1 VNDEHIQVKHVN
13 GMSDISGNAHQHKS
27 DRSGGRLVRRTFIIA
42 LVLLTSGLIVGGAIE
57 LVFRYQENVNNIWE
71 LQTEM
76 AKGAAFKIQQ
86 FMQGIEKTM
95 RASSRT
101 QAIVDSGL
109 TKDFEVELIKLSK
122 AEPAITAV
130 SALDSEGQELFK
142 LSRVQLIQSE
152 DLKSFRDD
160 EAFIRAKGGV
170 SNFSPVYFVRESEP
184 YVRIATPIERF
195 AGEIVGVLIAEVNL
209 KYIWDVVSDI
219 RVGKAGYAYVLSG
232 NGDLI
237 AHPDISLVL
246 ARQNLKGLTQVK
258 DALARESGP
267 FTASANLEGQKV
279 FTAYA
284 TIPTLR
290 WVVLVERPTSEAYT
304 HLYSSLTRSGVL
316 LLVGLGMATLA
327 SLMIGYRVVR
337 PLQTLRE
344 GVARI
349 SGGELEHYIDIQ
361 TGDEL
366 QMLAGEFNEM
376 TSKLRESYASIERVS
391 HLKRFFSPQL
401 AELIELSGESDLM
414 DDHRR
419 EITVVFC
426 DLRNFTEFSSI
437 VEPEEAMKVLREYY
451 KVIGV
456 LLKHYEATI
465 EHFAGDGL
473 MAFFNDPLP
482 CPDPEGRAVRMAM
495 TMQRDVEILIE
506 GWRKRGIKLGF
517 GIGIS
522 SGYAT
527 LGRIGSE
534 EEFHYAAIG
543 TVSNLAS
550 RLCDKAQ
557 SGQVLIAESVYAKIE
572 DLAEVKRIG
581 DVSLKGFLKPVP
593 VLEVLALKDDSYTT
607 PNH

>member
-1 VNDEHIQVKHVN
+1 MTKLDDSAGIPGQ
-13 GMSDISGNAHQHKS
+13 GNSHPGKA
-27 DRSGGRLVRRTFIIA
+27 RLVQRTFIIA
-42 LVLLTSGLIVGGAIE
+42 LILLSSGFIAGGAIE
-57 LVFRYQENVNNIWE
+57 LGFRYRESVNSLWL

-76 AKGAAFKIQQ
+76 ANRAAFKIHQ
-86 FMQGIEKTM
+86 FMQGIDKTM
-95 RASSRT
+95 RTVT
-101 QAIVDSGL
+101 QTQRLVESGL
-109 TKDFEVELIKLSK
+109 TKDFEFVLIKLLK
-122 AEPAITAV
+122 TEPAITSV
-130 SALDSEGQELFK
+130 TALDSGGREQYK
-142 LSRVQLIQSE
+142 LSRVQLALPG
-152 DLKSFRDD
+152 DLISRSDD
-160 EAFIRAKGGV
+160 EAFLRAKGGV
-170 SNFSPVYFVRESEP
+170 TYFSPVYFVGDSEP
-184 YVRIATPIERF
+184 YATIATPIERF

-209 KYIWDVVSDI
+209 KYIWDVVADI
-219 RVGKAGYAYVLSG
+219 RVGQAGYAYVVSG

-246 ARQNLKGLTQVK
+246 GRKNFTNLAQVQN
-258 DALARESGP
+258 ALAGETGP
-267 FTASANLEGQKV
+267 STTTKNLVGQKV
-279 FTAYA
+279 FTSYA
-284 TIPTLR
+284 PIPDLR
-290 WVVLVERPTSEAYT
+290 WFVLVERPAAEAYAA
-304 HLYSSLTRSGVL
+304 LRSSLFRSGVL
-316 LLVGLGMATLA
+316 LLVGLGMAILA

-349 SGGELEHYIDIQ
+349 SGGDLKHHIDVQ

-366 QMLAGEFNEM
+366 QMLADEFNEM
-376 TSKLRESYASIERVS
+376 TAKLRESYAGIEKIS

-401 AELIELSGESDLM
+401 AELIELSGESGLM

-451 KVIGV
+451 QAIGV
-456 LLKHYEATI
+456 LLRRYEATI

-473 MAFFNDPLP
+473 MAYFNDPLP
-482 CPDPEGRAVRMAM
+482 CPDPEIRAVRMAM
-495 TMQRDVEILIE
+495 EMQIDVEKLIV

-543 TVSNLAS
+543 TVANLAS
-550 RLCDKAQ
+550 RLCDEAK

-593 VLEVLALKDDSYTT
+593 VLEVLALKDDSSTT
-607 PNH
+607 PNQ

>member
-1 VNDEHIQVKHVN
+1 MRTVTQT
-13 GMSDISGNAHQHKS
+13 Q
-27 DRSGGRLVRRTFIIA
+27 RLV
-42 LVLLTSGLIVGGAIE
+42 E
-57 LVFRYQENVNNIWE
+57 
-71 LQTEM
+71 
-76 AKGAAFKIQQ
+76 
-86 FMQGIEKTM
+86 
-95 RASSRT
+95 
-101 QAIVDSGL
+101 SGL
-109 TKDFEVELIKLSK
+109 TKDFEFALIKLLK
-122 AEPAITAV
+122 TEPAITSV
-130 SALDSEGQELFK
+130 TALGSSGQELYK
-142 LSRVQLIQSE
+142 LSRVQLVLPG
-152 DLKSFRDD
+152 DLTIRGDD
-160 EAFIRAKGGV
+160 EAFLRAKGGV
-170 SNFSPVYFVRESEP
+170 TYFSPVYFVGDSEP
-184 YVRIATPIERF
+184 YATIATPIEQF

-219 RVGKAGYAYVLSG
+219 RVGQAGYAYVVSG

-246 ARQNLKGLTQVK
+246 GRKNFTNLTQVQN
-258 DALARESGP
+258 ALAGEPGP
-267 FTASANLEGQKV
+267 FTASANLEAQEV

-284 TIPTLR
+284 TIPALG
-290 WVVLVERPTSEAYT
+290 WIVLVERPTSEAYT
-304 HLYSSLTRSGVL
+304 SLYSSLFRSGVL
-316 LLVGLGMATLA
+316 LLVGLGMAVLA

-337 PLQTLRE
+337 PLQTLRA

-349 SGGELEHYIDIQ
+349 RGGDLDHHIDIQ

-366 QMLAGEFNEM
+366 QVLADEFNEM
-376 TSKLRESYASIERVS
+376 TAKLRESYAGIEKIS

-451 KVIGV
+451 QAIGV
-456 LLKHYEATI
+456 LLRHYEATI

-473 MAFFNDPLP
+473 MAYFNDPLP
-482 CPDPEGRAVRMAM
+482 CPDPEIRAVRMAM
-495 TMQRDVEILIE
+495 EMQKDVEKLIA

-543 TVSNLAS
+543 TVANLAS
-550 RLCDKAQ
+550 RLCDKAK
-557 SGQVLIAESVYAKIE
+557 SGQILIAESVYAKIE
-572 DLAEVKRIG
+572 GLAEVKRIG

-593 VLEVLALKDDSYTT
+593 VLEVVALKDEPPTL
-607 PNH
+607 

>member
-1 VNDEHIQVKHVN
+1 MQLKAAMTKLDDSAGIPGQ
-13 GMSDISGNAHQHKS
+13 GNSHPSKA
-27 DRSGGRLVRRTFIIA
+27 RLVRRTFIIA
-42 LVLLTSGLIVGGAIE
+42 LILLSSGFIAGGAIE
-57 LVFRYQENVNNIWE
+57 LGFRYRESVNSIWL

-76 AKGAAFKIQQ
+76 ANRAAFKIHQ
-86 FMQGIEKTM
+86 FMQGIDKTM
-95 RASSRT
+95 RTVT
-101 QAIVDSGL
+101 QTQRLVESGL
-109 TKDFEVELIKLSK
+109 TKDFEFVLIKLLK
-122 AEPAITAV
+122 TEPAITSV
-130 SALDSEGQELFK
+130 TALDSGGREQYK
-142 LSRVQLIQSE
+142 LSRVQLALPG
-152 DLKSFRDD
+152 DLTSRSDD
-160 EAFIRAKGGV
+160 EAFLRAKGGV
-170 SNFSPVYFVRESEP
+170 TYFSPVYFVGDSEP
-184 YVRIATPIERF
+184 YATIATPIERF

-209 KYIWDVVSDI
+209 KYIWDVVADI
-219 RVGKAGYAYVLSG
+219 RVGQTGYAYVVSG

-246 ARQNLKGLTQVK
+246 GRKNFTNLAQVQN
-258 DALARESGP
+258 ALAGETDPS
-267 FTASANLEGQKV
+267 TTTKNLAGQKV
-279 FTAYA
+279 FTSYA
-284 TIPTLR
+284 PIPDLR
-290 WVVLVERPTSEAYT
+290 WFVLVERPAAEAYT
-304 HLYSSLTRSGVL
+304 ALRSSLFRSGVL
-316 LLVGLGMATLA
+316 LLVGLGMAILA
-327 SLMIGYRVVR
+327 SLIIGYRIVR

-349 SGGELEHYIDIQ
+349 SGGDLEHHIDVQ

-366 QMLAGEFNEM
+366 QMLADEFNEM
-376 TSKLRESYASIERVS
+376 TAKLRESYAGIEKIS

-451 KVIGV
+451 QAIGV
-456 LLKHYEATI
+456 LLRHYEATI

-473 MAFFNDPLP
+473 MAYFNDPLP
-482 CPDPEGRAVRMAM
+482 CPDPEIRAVRMAIE
-495 TMQRDVEILIE
+495 MQRDVVKLIV

-543 TVSNLAS
+543 TVANLAS
-550 RLCDKAQ
+550 RLCDKAK

-581 DVSLKGFLKPVP
+581 DVSLKGFLKPVL
-593 VLEVLALKDDSYTT
+593 VLEVLALKDDSSTT
-607 PNH
+607 PNQ

>member
-1 VNDEHIQVKHVN
+1 MQLKAAMTKLDDSTGIPGQ
-13 GMSDISGNAHQHKS
+13 GNSHPSKA
-27 DRSGGRLVRRTFIIA
+27 RLVRRTFIIA
-42 LVLLTSGLIVGGAIE
+42 LILLSSGFIAGGAIE
-57 LVFRYQENVNNIWE
+57 LGFRYRESVNSIWL

-76 AKGAAFKIQQ
+76 ANRAAFKIHQ
-86 FMQGIEKTM
+86 FMQGIDKTM
-95 RASSRT
+95 RTVT
-101 QAIVDSGL
+101 QTQRLVESGL
-109 TKDFEVELIKLSK
+109 TKDFEFVLIKLLK
-122 AEPAITAV
+122 TEPAITSV
-130 SALDSEGQELFK
+130 TALDSGGREQYK
-142 LSRVQLIQSE
+142 LSRVQLALPG
-152 DLKSFRDD
+152 DLTSRSDD
-160 EAFIRAKGGV
+160 EAFLRAKGGV
-170 SNFSPVYFVRESEP
+170 TYFSPVYFVGDSEP
-184 YVRIATPIERF
+184 YATIATPIERF

-209 KYIWDVVSDI
+209 KYVWDVVADI
-219 RVGKAGYAYVLSG
+219 RVGQAGYAYVVSG
-232 NGDLI
+232 EGDLI

-246 ARQNLKGLTQVK
+246 GRKNFTNLAQVQN
-258 DALARESGP
+258 ALAGESGP
-267 FTASANLEGQKV
+267 FTASKNLVDEEV
-279 FTAYA
+279 FAAYA
-284 TIPTLR
+284 TISDLE
-290 WVVLVERPTSEAYT
+290 WIVLVERPAAEAYT
-304 HLYSSLTRSGVL
+304 ALRSSLFRSGVL
-316 LLVGLGMATLA
+316 LLVGLGMAILA
-327 SLMIGYRVVR
+327 SLMIGYRIVR

-349 SGGELEHYIDIQ
+349 SGGDLEHHIDVK

-366 QMLAGEFNEM
+366 QMLADEFNEM
-376 TSKLRESYASIERVS
+376 TAKLRESYAGIEKMS

-451 KVIGV
+451 KAIGV
-456 LLKHYEATI
+456 LLRHYEATI

-473 MAFFNDPLP
+473 MAYFNDPLP
-482 CPDPEGRAVRMAM
+482 CPDPEIRAVRMAM
-495 TMQRDVEILIE
+495 EMQRDVEKLIL

-543 TVSNLAS
+543 TVANLAS
-550 RLCDKAQ
+550 RLCDKAK

-593 VLEVLALKDDSYTT
+593 VLEVVTLKDESPTL
-607 PNH
+607 

>member
-1 VNDEHIQVKHVN
+1 MTKLDDSAGVPGQ
-13 GMSDISGNAHQHKS
+13 GNS
-27 DRSGGRLVRRTFIIA
+27 DRGGGRLVRRTFIIA
-42 LVLLTSGLIVGGAIE
+42 LILLSSGFIAGGAIE
-57 LVFRYQENVNNIWE
+57 LGFRYQESVNSIWL

-76 AKGAAFKIQQ
+76 ANRAAFKIHQ
-86 FMQGIEKTM
+86 FMRGIDKTM
-95 RASSRT
+95 RTVT
-101 QAIVDSGL
+101 QTQRLVESGL
-109 TKDFEVELIKLSK
+109 TKDFEFALIKLLK
-122 AEPAITAV
+122 TEPAITSV
-130 SALDSEGQELFK
+130 TALGSGGQERYK
-142 LSRVQLIQSE
+142 LSRVQLALPG
-152 DLKSFRDD
+152 DLTIRGDD
-160 EAFIRAKGGV
+160 EAFLRAKGGV
-170 SNFSPVYFVRESEP
+170 TYFSPVYFVGDSEP
-184 YVRIATPIERF
+184 YATIATPIERF
-195 AGEIVGVLIAEVNL
+195 AGEILGVLIAEVNL
-209 KYIWDVVSDI
+209 KYIWDVVADI
-219 RVGKAGYAYVLSG
+219 RVGQAGYAYVVSG

-246 ARQNLKGLTQVK
+246 GRKNFMNLAQVQN
-258 DALARESGP
+258 ALAGETGP

-284 TIPTLR
+284 TIPALGWT
-290 WVVLVERPTSEAYT
+290 VLVERPTSEAYT
-304 HLYSSLTRSGVL
+304 SLYSSLFRSGVL
-316 LLVGLGMATLA
+316 LLIGLGMAVLA

-349 SGGELEHYIDIQ
+349 RGGDLDHHIDIQ

-366 QMLAGEFNEM
+366 QMLADEFNEM
-376 TSKLRESYASIERVS
+376 TAKLRESYAGIEKIS

-451 KVIGV
+451 QAIGV
-456 LLKHYEATI
+456 LLRHYEATI

-473 MAFFNDPLP
+473 MAYFNDPLP
-482 CPDPEGRAVRMAM
+482 CPDPEIRAVRMAM
-495 TMQRDVEILIE
+495 EMQRDVGKLIE

-517 GIGIS
+517 GIGVS

-543 TVSNLAS
+543 SVVNLAS

-557 SGQVLIAESVYAKIE
+557 SGQVLIAESVSAKI
-572 DLAEVKRIG
+572 DALAEVRRIG
-581 DVSLKGFLKPVP
+581 DLSLKGFLKPVA
-593 VLEVLALKDDSYTT
+593 VLEVMALKDEPSNM

>member
-1 VNDEHIQVKHVN
+1 VNDKLIHTKRVT
-13 GMSDISGNAHQHKS
+13 GMSDTSTNARQENS
-27 DRSGGRLVRRTFIIA
+27 ARSGGRLVRRTFIIA
-42 LVLLTSGLIVGGAIE
+42 LVLLTGGFIAGGVIE
-57 LVFRYQENVNNIWE
+57 LVFRYQENVNNIWQ

-76 AKGAAFKIQQ
+76 ANGAAFKIQH

-95 RASSRT
+95 RASTRS
-101 QAIVDSGL
+101 QAIAVSGL
-109 TKDFEVELIKLSK
+109 TKDFEVELIKLLK
-122 AEPAITAV
+122 AAPAITAV
-130 SALDSEGQELFK
+130 SAVDSNGQEIIK
-142 LSRVQLIQSE
+142 LSRFQLIQPK
-152 DLKSFRDD
+152 DLVSLRDN

-170 SNFSPVYFVRESEP
+170 SYFGKVYFVRESEP

-195 AGEIVGVLIAEVNL
+195 AGEIVGVVIAEVNL

-219 RVGKAGYAYVLSG
+219 RAGKAGIAYVVSA

-246 ARQNLKGLTQVK
+246 ARQNLKSLTQVK
-258 DALARESGP
+258 GALAGESGP
-267 FTASANLEGQKV
+267 FTASANLVGQKV

-284 TIPTLR
+284 TIPALG
-290 WVVLVERPTSEAYT
+290 WIVLVERPTSVAYT
-304 HLYSSLTRSGVL
+304 SLYSSLSRSVIL
-316 LLVGLGMATLA
+316 LLVGLGMAILA

-349 SGGELEHYIDIQ
+349 SRGDLEHHIDIQ

-366 QMLAGEFNEM
+366 QMLADEFNEM
-376 TSKLRESYASIERVS
+376 TAKLRESYAGIEKIS

-401 AELIELSGESDLM
+401 AEFIELSGESGLM

-426 DLRNFTEFSSI
+426 DLRNFTEFSAI

-451 KVIGV
+451 QAIGV
-456 LLKHYEATI
+456 LLRHYEATI

-473 MAFFNDPLP
+473 MAYFNDPLP
-482 CPDPEGRAVRMAM
+482 CPDPEIRAVRMAM
-495 TMQRDVEILIE
+495 EMQRDVEKLIV
-506 GWRKRGIKLGF
+506 GWLKRGIKLGF

-543 TVSNLAS
+543 TVANLAS

-557 SGQVLIAESVYAKIE
+557 SGQVLIAESVHAKIG

-581 DVSLKGFLKPVP
+581 DLSLKGFLKPVP
-593 VLEVLALKDDSYTT
+593 ALEVLALKDDSFTT
-607 PNH
+607 TDH

>member
-1 VNDEHIQVKHVN
+1 MTKLDDSAEIPSQSNSH
-13 GMSDISGNAHQHKS
+13 
-27 DRSGGRLVRRTFIIA
+27 RSSGRLVRRTFIIA
-42 LVLLTSGLIVGGAIE
+42 LILLSSGFITGGAIE
-57 LVFRYQENVNNIWE
+57 LGFRYQESVNGIWL

-76 AKGAAFKIQQ
+76 ANRAAFKIHQ
-86 FMQGIEKTM
+86 FMRGIDKTM
-95 RASSRT
+95 RTVT
-101 QAIVDSGL
+101 QTQRLVESGL
-109 TKDFEVELIKLSK
+109 TKDFEFALIKILK
-122 AEPAITAV
+122 TEPAITSV
-130 SALDSEGQELFK
+130 TALGSGGQELYK
-142 LSRVQLIQSE
+142 LSRVQLVLPG
-152 DLKSFRDD
+152 DLTIRGDD
-160 EAFIRAKGGV
+160 ETFLRAKGGV
-170 SNFSPVYFVRESEP
+170 TYFSPVYFVGDSEP
-184 YVRIATPIERF
+184 YATIATPIERF

-209 KYIWDVVSDI
+209 KYIWDVVADI
-219 RVGKAGYAYVLSG
+219 RVGQAGYAYVVSG

-246 ARQNLKGLTQVK
+246 GRKNFTNLAQVQN
-258 DALARESGP
+258 ALAGETGP

-284 TIPTLR
+284 TIPALG
-290 WVVLVERPTSEAYT
+290 WIVLVERPTSEAYT
-304 HLYSSLTRSGVL
+304 SLYSSLFRSGVL
-316 LLVGLGMATLA
+316 LLVGLGMAVLA

-349 SGGELEHYIDIQ
+349 RGGDLDHHIDIQ

-366 QMLAGEFNEM
+366 QMLADEFNEM
-376 TSKLRESYASIERVS
+376 TAKLRESYAGIEKIS

-451 KVIGV
+451 QAIGV
-456 LLKHYEATI
+456 LLRHYEATI

-473 MAFFNDPLP
+473 MAYFNDPLP
-482 CPDPEGRAVRMAM
+482 CPDPEIRAVRMAM
-495 TMQRDVEILIE
+495 EMQRDVEKLIE

-543 TVSNLAS
+543 TVANLAS

-572 DLAEVKRIG
+572 GLAEVKRIG

-593 VLEVLALKDDSYTT
+593 VLEVVALKDDASTT
-607 PNH
+607 PNQ

>member
-1 VNDEHIQVKHVN
+1 MTKLDDSAEIPSQSNSH
-13 GMSDISGNAHQHKS
+13 
-27 DRSGGRLVRRTFIIA
+27 RSSGRLVRRTFIIA
-42 LVLLTSGLIVGGAIE
+42 LILLSSGFIAGGAIE
-57 LVFRYQENVNNIWE
+57 LGFRYQESVNSIWL

-76 AKGAAFKIQQ
+76 ANRAAFKIHQ
-86 FMQGIEKTM
+86 FMRGIDKTM
-95 RASSRT
+95 RTVT
-101 QAIVDSGL
+101 QTQRLVESGL
-109 TKDFEVELIKLSK
+109 TKDFEFALIKILK
-122 AEPAITAV
+122 TEPAITSV
-130 SALDSEGQELFK
+130 TALGSGGQELYK
-142 LSRVQLIQSE
+142 LSRVQLVLPG
-152 DLKSFRDD
+152 DLTIRGDD
-160 EAFIRAKGGV
+160 ETFLRAKGGV
-170 SNFSPVYFVRESEP
+170 TYFSPVYFVGDSEP
-184 YVRIATPIERF
+184 YATIATPIERF

-209 KYIWDVVSDI
+209 KYIWDVVADI
-219 RVGKAGYAYVLSG
+219 RVGQAGYAYVVSG

-246 ARQNLKGLTQVK
+246 GRKNFTNLAQVQN
-258 DALARESGP
+258 ALVGETGP

-284 TIPTLR
+284 TIPALG
-290 WVVLVERPTSEAYT
+290 WIVLVERPTSEAYT
-304 HLYSSLTRSGVL
+304 SLYSSLFRSGVL
-316 LLVGLGMATLA
+316 LLVGLGMAVLA

-349 SGGELEHYIDIQ
+349 RGGDLDHHIDIQ

-366 QMLAGEFNEM
+366 QMLADEFNEM
-376 TSKLRESYASIERVS
+376 TAKLRESYAGIEKIS

-451 KVIGV
+451 QAIGV
-456 LLKHYEATI
+456 LLRHYEATI

-473 MAFFNDPLP
+473 MAYFNDPLP
-482 CPDPEGRAVRMAM
+482 CPDPEIRAVRMAM
-495 TMQRDVEILIE
+495 EMQRDVEKLIE
-506 GWRKRGIKLGF
+506 GWRKLGIKLGF

-543 TVSNLAS
+543 TVANLAS

-572 DLAEVKRIG
+572 GLAEVKRIG

-593 VLEVLALKDDSYTT
+593 VLEVVALKDDASTT
-607 PNH
+607 PNQ

>member
-1 VNDEHIQVKHVN
+1 MQVMVAMTKQ
-13 GMSDISGNAHQHKS
+13 SDSTGIPGRGNSHPVKA
-27 DRSGGRLVRRTFIIA
+27 RLVRRTFIIA
-42 LVLLTSGLIVGGAIE
+42 LILLSSGFIAGSAIE
-57 LVFRYQENVNNIWE
+57 LGFRYRESVNSIWL

-76 AKGAAFKIQQ
+76 ANRAAFKIHQ
-86 FMQGIEKTM
+86 FMQGIDKTM
-95 RASSRT
+95 RTVT
-101 QAIVDSGL
+101 QTQRLVESGL
-109 TKDFEVELIKLSK
+109 TKDFEFALIKLLK
-122 AEPAITAV
+122 TEPAITSV
-130 SALDSEGQELFK
+130 TALNSGGREQYK
-142 LSRVQLIQSE
+142 LSRVQLALPG
-152 DLKSFRDD
+152 DLISRSDD
-160 EAFIRAKGGV
+160 EAFLRAKGGV
-170 SNFSPVYFVRESEP
+170 TYFSSVYFVGDSEP
-184 YVRIATPIERF
+184 YATIATPIERF

-209 KYIWDVVSDI
+209 KYIWDVVADI
-219 RVGKAGYAYVLSG
+219 RVGQAGYAYVVSG

-246 ARQNLKGLTQVK
+246 GRKNFTNLAQVQN
-258 DALARESGP
+258 ALAGEKGP
-267 FTASANLEGQKV
+267 STTTKNLVGQKV
-279 FTAYA
+279 FTSYA
-284 TIPTLR
+284 PIPDLR
-290 WVVLVERPTSEAYT
+290 WFVLVERPAAEAYT
-304 HLYSSLTRSGVL
+304 ALHSSLFRSGVL
-316 LLVGLGMATLA
+316 LLVGLGMAILA

-349 SGGELEHYIDIQ
+349 SGGDLEHHIDVQ

-366 QMLAGEFNEM
+366 QMLADEFNEM
-376 TSKLRESYASIERVS
+376 TAKLRESYAGIEKIS

-451 KVIGV
+451 QAIGV
-456 LLKHYEATI
+456 LLRHYEATI

-473 MAFFNDPLP
+473 MAYFNDPLP
-482 CPDPEGRAVRMAM
+482 CPDPEIRAVRMAM
-495 TMQRDVEILIE
+495 EMQRDVEKLIV

-543 TVSNLAS
+543 TVANLAS
-550 RLCDKAQ
+550 RLCDKAK
-557 SGQVLIAESVYAKIE
+557 SGQVLIAESVSAKIE
-572 DLAEVKRIG
+572 DLAEVRQIG

-593 VLEVLALKDDSYTT
+593 VLEVLALKGNSSTT
-607 PNH
+607 PNQ

>member
-1 VNDEHIQVKHVN
+1 
-13 GMSDISGNAHQHKS
+13 MSDISGNPHQHKS

-42 LVLLTSGLIVGGAIE
+42 LVSLTSGLIVGGAIE

-219 RVGKAGYAYVLSG
+219 RVGKAGYAYVVSG

>member
-1 VNDEHIQVKHVN
+1 VCS
-13 GMSDISGNAHQHKS
+13 SD
-27 DRSGGRLVRRTFIIA
+27 L
-42 LVLLTSGLIVGGAIE
+42 
-57 LVFRYQENVNNIWE
+57 
-71 LQTEM
+71 
-76 AKGAAFKIQQ
+76 
-86 FMQGIEKTM
+86 
-95 RASSRT
+95 
-101 QAIVDSGL
+101 
-109 TKDFEVELIKLSK
+109 
-122 AEPAITAV
+122 
-130 SALDSEGQELFK
+130 
-142 LSRVQLIQSE
+142 
-152 DLKSFRDD
+152 
-160 EAFIRAKGGV
+160 KGGV

-219 RVGKAGYAYVLSG
+219 RVGKAGYAYVVSG

>member
-1 VNDEHIQVKHVN
+1 MQVKTAMTKLDDSA
-13 GMSDISGNAHQHKS
+13 GTRGQGNSH
-27 DRSGGRLVRRTFIIA
+27 RSRGRLVRRTFIIA
-42 LVLLTSGLIVGGAIE
+42 LILLSSGFIAGGAIE
-57 LVFRYQENVNNIWE
+57 LGFRYQESVNSIWL

-76 AKGAAFKIQQ
+76 ANRAAFKIHQ
-86 FMQGIEKTM
+86 FMRGIDKTM
-95 RASSRT
+95 RTVT
-101 QAIVDSGL
+101 QTQRLVESGL
-109 TKDFEVELIKLSK
+109 TKDFEFALINLLKT
-122 AEPAITAV
+122 EPAITSV
-130 SALDSEGQELFK
+130 TALGSGGQEQYQ
-142 LSRVQLIQSE
+142 LSRVQLALPG
-152 DLKSFRDD
+152 DLTIRGDD
-160 EAFIRAKGGV
+160 EAFLRAKGGV
-170 SNFSPVYFVRESEP
+170 TYFSPVYFVGDSEP
-184 YVRIATPIERF
+184 YATIATPIERF

-219 RVGKAGYAYVLSG
+219 RVGQAGYAYVVSG

-246 ARQNLKGLTQVK
+246 GRKNFTNLAQVQN
-258 DALARESGP
+258 ALAGESGP
-267 FTASANLEGQKV
+267 FTASPNIEAQKV

-284 TIPTLR
+284 TIPALG
-290 WVVLVERPTSEAYT
+290 WIVLVERPTSEAYT
-304 HLYSSLTRSGVL
+304 SLYSSLFRSGVL
-316 LLVGLGMATLA
+316 LLVGLGMAVLA

-349 SGGELEHYIDIQ
+349 RGGDLDHHIDIQ

-366 QMLAGEFNEM
+366 QMLADEFNEM
-376 TSKLRESYASIERVS
+376 TAKLRESYAGIEKIS

-451 KVIGV
+451 QAIGV
-456 LLKHYEATI
+456 LLRHYEATI

-473 MAFFNDPLP
+473 MAYFNDPLP
-482 CPDPEGRAVRMAM
+482 CPDPEIRAVRMAM
-495 TMQRDVEILIE
+495 EMQKDVEKLIE

-543 TVSNLAS
+543 TVANLAS
-550 RLCDKAQ
+550 RLCDEAQ
-557 SGQVLIAESVYAKIE
+557 SGQVLIAESVFAKIE
-572 DLAEVKRIG
+572 DQAEVKRIG

-593 VLEVLALKDDSYTT
+593 VLEVVALIDDSSTT
-607 PNH
+607 TNH

>member
-1 VNDEHIQVKHVN
+1 MQVKSAMAKLDDSA
-13 GMSDISGNAHQHKS
+13 GIPGQGNSH
-27 DRSGGRLVRRTFIIA
+27 RGRGRLVRRTFIIA
-42 LVLLTSGLIVGGAIE
+42 LILLSSGFIAGGAIE
-57 LVFRYQENVNNIWE
+57 LGFRYRESVNSIWL

-76 AKGAAFKIQQ
+76 ANRAAFKIHQ
-86 FMQGIEKTM
+86 FMRGIDKTM
-95 RASSRT
+95 RTVT
-101 QAIVDSGL
+101 QTQRLVESGL
-109 TKDFEVELIKLSK
+109 TKDFEFALIKLLK
-122 AEPAITAV
+122 TEPAITSV
-130 SALDSEGQELFK
+130 TALGSGGQEQYK
-142 LSRVQLIQSE
+142 LSRIQLVLPG
-152 DLKSFRDD
+152 DLTIRGDD
-160 EAFIRAKGGV
+160 EAFLRAKGGV
-170 SNFSPVYFVRESEP
+170 TYFSPVYFVGDSEP
-184 YVRIATPIERF
+184 YATIATPIERF

-219 RVGKAGYAYVLSG
+219 RVGQAGYAYVVSG

-246 ARQNLKGLTQVK
+246 GRKNFTNLAQVQN
-258 DALARESGP
+258 ALAGESGP

-284 TIPTLR
+284 TIPALG
-290 WVVLVERPTSEAYT
+290 WIVLVERPTSEAYT
-304 HLYSSLTRSGVL
+304 SLYSSLFRSGVL
-316 LLVGLGMATLA
+316 LLVGLGMAVLA

-349 SGGELEHYIDIQ
+349 RGGDLDYHIDIQ

-366 QMLAGEFNEM
+366 QMLADEFNEM
-376 TSKLRESYASIERVS
+376 TAKLRESYAGIEKIS

-426 DLRNFTEFSSI
+426 DLRDFTEFSSI

-451 KVIGV
+451 QAIGV
-456 LLKHYEATI
+456 LLRRYEATI

-473 MAFFNDPLP
+473 MAYFNDPLP
-482 CPDPEGRAVRMAM
+482 CPDPEIRAVRMAM
-495 TMQRDVEILIE
+495 EMQRDVEKLIE

-527 LGRIGSE
+527 LGRI
-534 EEFHYAAIG
+534 
-543 TVSNLAS
+543 
-550 RLCDKAQ
+550 
-557 SGQVLIAESVYAKIE
+557 
-572 DLAEVKRIG
+572 
-581 DVSLKGFLKPVP
+581 
-593 VLEVLALKDDSYTT
+593 
-607 PNH
+607 